1 MLKAIYTGPR
11 AWRIPAKRRSG
22 ILMTAT
28 RTTGART
35 NTEFVSGAVTGAA
48 ILLFA
53 ITGSAV
59 VSGMVDRWRGGDGA
73 HDRTLTVA
81 LLLNIALIMIGWFRH
96 RALSAEVVELTRA
109 GEHAEMLAARDPLTG
124 FLNRRSLADEGSA
137 MFALAGKRGKALA
150 VLMLDLDHFKMVNDL
165 HGHAVGDALLRQVA
179 AEIQGALPPVA
190 LAARLGGD
198 EFACAMH
205 FDPEHPHV
213 VDRVAERI
221 VARLGQPF
229 HAEGAQLHISGSVG
243 IARSDFDCSGFD
255 TLLRS
260 ADIAMYAAKNAGR
273 DRFAWFAESMEREL
287 QARSELE
294 RDLRAAVPAGQI
306 VPFFESQIDLVT
318 GRLVGFEVLARWEH
332 PTRGLI
338 APDRFIP
345 AAEETGLIGELS
357 LSIMRQAFAAARDW
371 DAGLTL
377 SINISPAQLK
387 DSWLS
392 QKIIKTLTE
401 IGFPAGRLEVEIT
414 ESSLFE
420 NLPLAQSIV
429 GSLKNQG
436 IRLALDDFGTGYSSL
451 AHLRA
456 LPFDRIK
463 IDKSFIGSIAANAE
477 SGAIVGAIVSLGESL
492 NLPVTAEGIEDAE
505 IEARLRAMGCARGQG
520 YHYGRPMTA
529 GQTRRMLAEKRLL
542 AHSPAQAPE
551 STGLRRAG

>member
-1 MLKAIYTGPR
+1 MIPTRPR
-11 AWRIPAKRRSG
+11 APHGTMTSFALDLLDRFRSRAIVPRADRVNG
-22 ILMTAT
+22 L
-28 RTTGART
+28 GARDAST
-35 NTEFVSGAVTGAA
+35 GLLNGRGFAEQGAA
-48 ILLFA
+48 LL
-53 ITGSAV
+53 
-59 VSGMVDRWRGGDGA
+59 
-73 HDRTLTVA
+73 
-81 LLLNIALIMIGWFRH
+81 
-96 RALSAEVVELTRA
+96 
-109 GEHAEMLAARDPLTG
+109 
-124 FLNRRSLADEGSA
+124 
-137 MFALAGKRGKALA
+137 ALAIRRGKALA
-150 VLMLDLDHFKMVNDL
+150 VLTLDPDR
-165 HGHAVGDALLRQVA
+165 AATPEQVA
-179 AEIQGALPPVA
+179 AELRRALPRNA
-190 LAARLGGD
+190 LAARLGDGG
-198 EFACAMH
+198 FACAMV
-205 FDPEHPHV
+205 FDAAYPHV
-213 VDRVAERI
+213 VEEAAGRMGDGPI
-221 VARLGQPF
+221 
-229 HAEGAQLHISGSVG
+229 G
-243 IARSDFDCSGFD
+243 IARSGDGGSCFDA
-255 TLLRS
+255 LLRS
-260 ADIAMYAAKNAGR
+260 AEIASRAAEKAGR
-273 DRFAWFAESMEREL
+273 DRYAWFDESMEREL

-357 LSIMRQAFAAARDW
+357 LSLMRQAFAAARDW

-377 SINISPAQLK
+377 SINVSPAQLK

-401 IGFPAGRLEVEIT
+401 TGFPAGRLEVEIT

-420 NLPLAQSIV
+420 NLALAQTIV
-429 GSLKNQG
+429 RSLKNQG

-463 IDKSFIGSIAANAE
+463 IDRSFIASIAANAE

-542 AHSPAQAPE
+542 AHSPVGAQE
-551 STGLRRAG
+551 LRRAG